1 MLATLPTLL
10 PMVPMVPTL
19 TPMAPGTWA
28 RGLLMLSLRLMPLC
42 SMAPMATL
50 APPVPMGPTL
60 MPTPTWD
67 KGPVHLPPYSCRTP
81 YLFIQH
87 VQQDRRQPMIVI
99 RVSSS
104 QPVTKRSSAPPTEA
118 AGDTRGTRVIYIIH
132 FLANKVVDV

>member
-1 MLATLPTLL
+1 
-10 PMVPMVPTL
+10 MVPT
-19 TPMAPGTWA
+19 PMLPVATTLA
-28 RGLLMLSLRLMPLC
+28 RGLLRLMLLC

-50 APPVPMGPTL
+50 PPPTAMATMATPVPMAPTL
-60 MPTPTWD
+60 MPTGPTPTWD
-67 KGPVHLPPYSCRTP
+67 RGPVHLPPYSCRTH